1 MTLCQILR
9 ELQIALAVILG
20 ACPVCRQPVT
30 PGRLAA
36 FQLVSLAGQQ
46 AIVQIP
52 VTRQRGPRSA
62 GQWSPCWIPAIAGG
76 APPCRRPHPG
86 HAAAK
91 APRVTLTG

>member
-1 MTLCQILR
+1 MTLDQILR
-9 ELQIALAVILG
+9 ELQIALAVTLG

-52 VTRQRGPRSA
+52 VTHQRGPRSA
-62 GQWSPCWIPAIAGG
+62 GSGRRAGCPRSLGARRLAGG
-76 APPCRRPHPG
+76 LILTMQRRRH
-86 HAAAK
+86 HA
-91 APRVTLTG
+91 

>member
-1 MTLCQILR
+1 MTLFQILR

-20 ACPVCRQPVT
+20 RLPCMPPARH

-46 AIVQIP
+46 AIVQVP

-62 GQWSPCWIPAIAGG
+62 GGGRRAGYPRSLGARRLAGG
-76 APPCRRPHPG
+76 LILTMQRRRHR
-86 HAAAK
+86 A
-91 APRVTLTG
+91 